1 VTAGARCTGL
11 LAWLGALFLLFDT
24 SVAAREQRPVA
35 IEIHAQPLRGFDLR
49 DASRQQF
56 GNLLFRGGLVLQSPF
71 RHFGGL
77 SAIRMG
83 PDGEHFIAL
92 TDKGWWLRARLR
104 YDGKRPAGITDAEM
118 SPILGPTGAPLAA
131 RGWYDTEAIAED
143 GGTLYVA
150 IERVHRIVRFDY
162 AKDGLLAR
170 GQPIPVPPAMRS
182 LPANKGIEALVF
194 VPKGS
199 ALAGTL
205 IAISER
211 GLDASG
217 NLLAFLIGGPSP
229 GGFTVKRTDDFD
241 VSDAALLRGG
251 DLLLLERRFSWT
263 RGLAIRI
270 RRLKLGEI
278 KPGAL
283 VDGAVMLEAD
293 MGQEID
299 NMEGL
304 SIHTGAEGE
313 SILTLV
319 SDDNFSMLQRTLLLQ
334 FAFPQEK
341 VSSRH
346 ETRSSSPA
354 ERSGAGEGD
363 HPART
368 K

>member
-1 VTAGARCTGL
+1 MTAGARYIGL
-11 LAWLGALFLLFDT
+11 LAWLGALFLLFHT
-24 SVAAREQRPVA
+24 NVPARELRPTA
-35 IEIHAQPLRGFDLR
+35 IEVSTQPLRGFDLR
-49 DASRQQF
+49 DASRQRF
-56 GNLLFRGGLVLQSPF
+56 GDLLFRGGLVLQSPF
-71 RHFGGL
+71 RHFGGV
-77 SAIRMG
+77 SAIRMDS
-83 PDGEHFIAL
+83 DGEHFIAL

-104 YDGKRPAGITDAEM
+104 YEGKRPAGITGAEM
-118 SPILGPTGAPLAA
+118 TPILGPTGAPLAS

-162 AKDGLLAR
+162 ARDGLLAR

-194 VPKGS
+194 VPKGH

-211 GLDASG
+211 GGLDASG
-217 NLLAFLIGGPSP
+217 NLLAFLIGGPTP
-229 GGFTVKRTDDFD
+229 GSFTVKRTDGFD

-251 DLLLLERRFSWT
+251 DLLLLERRFSWI

-270 RRLKLGEI
+270 RRLKLGAI
-278 KPGAL
+278 KPDAL
-283 VDGAVMLEAD
+283 VEGAVVLEAD

-299 NMEGL
+299 NFEGL
-304 SIHTGAEGE
+304 SVHTGAEGE

-334 FAFPQEK
+334 FALPQEK
-341 VSSRH
+341 VSSR
-346 ETRSSSPA
+346 
-354 ERSGAGEGD
+354 
-363 HPART
+363 
-368 K
+368 